1 MPPRNSSTEPEKIR
15 VVPTNPDPIASL
27 DRWGV
32 VVEFAGVEYEIPP
45 LDAAAWLKVLLPES
59 LDLED
64 IFPGLAGPVAVAE
77 VNMALFEGRGTD
89 AELVDVIKAAVE
101 EASGRRWWITLRL
114 CRTIRSFWER
124 VGGELAAAGVTPF
137 GVPLAWW
144 LDAAFAV
151 CFRLIRDTEPKQLT
165 QFTQALATPP
175 PEEGKK
181 IDEVANSQAFLA
193 AMRQAGGM

>member
-1 MPPRNSSTEPEKIR
+1 MPPRSRGSEPEKIR
-15 VVPTNPDPIASL
+15 VAPTDPDPIASL
-27 DRWGV
+27 DQWAIMV
-32 VVEFAGVEYEIPP
+32 TFAGVDYEIPP
-45 LDAAAWLKVLLPES
+45 LDAASWLKILLAES
-59 LDLED
+59 LDLEA
-64 IFPGLAGPVAVAE
+64 IFPGLAGPRAVSE

-89 AELVDVIKAAVE
+89 VELVQAIKEAVE
-101 EASGRRWWITLRL
+101 QATGRKWWIALRL

-144 LDAAFAV
+144 IDAAYAV

-165 QFTQALATPP
+165 SFTQSLVTPP

-181 IDEVANSQAFLA
+181 VDEVANSQAFLA